1 MKFKISK
8 IQARDLVNSGTL
20 LDAQDPGLKIKIG
33 KYEFATERWL
43 FINMIDV
50 TRIEFYKS
58 FL

>member
-33 KYEFATERWL
+33 NYEFNTER
-43 FINMIDV
+43 
-50 TRIEFYKS
+50 
-58 FL
+58 